1 MEWATSTGRFG
12 PTHLRDHGVRVVGGA
27 QAQLADRQVDG
38 GHPMSEALELRRDE
52 IPAPRPEVRA
62 VDQHQMH
69 VVSSSSTYAGLGRSS
84 GTGSPSPMTRPS
96 ICPASP

>member
-1 MEWATSTGRFG
+1 MEWATSTGGSARSVAG
-12 PTHLRDHGVRVVGGA
+12 DHRIRVVGGT
-27 QAQLADRQVDG
+27 QATLTDGQVDG
-38 GHPMSEALELRRDE
+38 GHPMSEALELGRDE

-69 VVSSSSTYAGLGRSS
+69 AVSSSSTYAGLGGSS
-84 GTGSPSPMTRPS
+84 GTGSPSSMTRPS